1 MTKDKMTKSCEDHQ
15 KSKMTKMTLTKMT
28 TIQKIRLTPYG
39 ASLIEL
45 DFPVT
50 FHQNC
55 LSPLLSI
62 ITTDRQSVPA
72 KWRANVF

>member
-1 MTKDKMTKSCEDHQ
+1 MTKSCEDHQ

-50 FHQNC
+50 FRQSC
-55 LSPLLSI
+55 LSPLLSS
-62 ITTDRQSVPA
+62 RP
-72 KWRANVF
+72 W

>member
-1 MTKDKMTKSCEDHQ
+1 
-15 KSKMTKMTLTKMT
+15 MTKMTLTKMT
-28 TIQKIRLTPYG
+28 KYQKKKLTPYG

>member
-1 MTKDKMTKSCEDHQ
+1 MTKSCEDHQ

-50 FHQNC
+50 FRQSC